1 MAKLVF
7 SQDFMWSFLV
17 RVQNSYTT
25 DGIEI
30 FSQYDFDVVWVAEN
44 AESPLSKNFFAV
56 LISLKM
62 KLTFYLAE

>member
-30 FSQYDFDVVWVAEN
+30 FSQYDFDVV
-44 AESPLSKNFFAV
+44 
-56 LISLKM
+56 
-62 KLTFYLAE
+62 